1 MLPQDPKL
9 ASRKRVPTFW
19 RAVPGFPIFNSNS
32 YLRRPSMK
40 RYTPDMLPASGHTRM
55 AEQRIALVTGGN
67 RGIGLEVC
75 RQLAGLGIRVV
86 LGSRDTARG
95 VAAAGELVAERLP
108 VEARHLDVASAKS
121 ISECMNWLRRD
132 VGRLDILVN
141 NAGIMIEEGDAD
153 PMEEIEIIRETM
165 QTNVYGPFL
174 LSRLAI
180 PVMKSRRYG
189 RIVNLSSGMGSL
201 AEMGAGYIAYRLSK
215 AGINVVTRVTA
226 AETEGMGILVNSVDP
241 GWVQT
246 GMGGRGATRTVKK
259 GAETVVWLA
268 TAPDNGPTGAFFR
281 DRKAI
286 AW

>member
-1 MLPQDPKL
+1 
-9 ASRKRVPTFW
+9 
-19 RAVPGFPIFNSNS
+19 
-32 YLRRPSMK
+32 
-40 RYTPDMLPASGHTRM
+40 M
-55 AEQRIALVTGGN
+55 AEQRVALVTGGN

-75 RQLAGLGIRVV
+75 RQLAGLGIKII
-86 LGSRDTARG
+86 LGSRDAARG
-95 VAAAGELVAERLP
+95 VAAAKELVAEGLP
-108 VEARHLDVASAKS
+108 AETRQLDVASAKS
-121 ISECMNWLRRD
+121 ISECMNWVRLD

-180 PVMKSRRYG
+180 PIMKSRRYG

-201 AEMGAGYIAYRLSK
+201 TEMGAGYIGYRLSK
-215 AGINVVTRVTA
+215 AGINVVTRVIA

-246 GMGGRGATRTVKK
+246 AMGGRGATRTVKK

-268 TAPDNGPTGAFFR
+268 MAPDNGPTGAFFR